1 MNGIHPTWEL
11 PFTNSSVVVAPML
24 PIFSFHTCCTP
35 PSNVSLDMGKSGPPR
50 SRCNHHRNR
59 GDRFP
64 GQLLWIG
71 EPIHYAIRQWLL
83 CPDRGEEYCDERV
96 CVCLCVC
103 LSAMISSEIHVRSS
117 SHFCACY
124 LWQCLSSGGVFIDVV
139 IFSHK
144 LRLLDVSARL
154 RQWGSRSLA
163 WHWLGP
169 LQRSWRLRLL
179 LAVRAN

>member
-1 MNGIHPTWEL
+1 MVSTPRENYP
-11 PFTNSSVVVAPML
+11 PPTNSSVVVAPML

-35 PSNVSLDMGKSGPPR
+35 PLTCPLAWGNVDHPDPGAITTETEGTGSPANFCELGNR
-50 SRCNHHRNR
+50 SIMLFVS
-59 GDRFP
+59 DYSA
-64 GQLLWIG
+64 QIG
-71 EPIHYAIRQWLL
+71 ERSIVMSVSVCACVFV
-83 CPDRGEEYCDERV
+83 CPRWYLRKYTSD
-96 CVCLCVC
+96 LHH
-103 LSAMISSEIHVRSS
+103 I
-117 SHFCACY
+117 FCACY

-144 LRLLDVSARL
+144 LRLLDESARL